1 MVNQLLEK
9 KKEKKKK
16 VKNKNEYINDTN
28 KIKKKCYYYN
38 FLLFNIHE
46 IFIIRIMLLNFFLTI
61 IFYYFSY

>member
-46 IFIIRIMLLNFFLTI
+46 IFIIRIML
-61 IFYYFSY
+61 

>member
-28 KIKKKCYYYN
+28 KIKKN
-38 FLLFNIHE
+38 A
-46 IFIIRIMLLNFFLTI
+46 IIT
-61 IFYYFSY
+61 IFYYLIFMKFSSYVLCY

>member
-28 KIKKKCYYYN
+28 KIKK
-38 FLLFNIHE
+38 
-46 IFIIRIMLLNFFLTI
+46 MLLLQFSI
-61 IFYYFSY
+61 I